1 MKLTKLIFDY
11 WKVWMSI
18 PEKDNIWANAVGF
31 VYADGWYG
39 ITFWRILN
47 KEWYKMNSKMFAYT
61 GCVEPYAFCLEPYE
75 ADDLNFMRN

>member
-39 ITFWRILN
+39 STFWRILN

-61 GCVEPYAFCLEPYE
+61 GCVEPYVEPPDFE
-75 ADDLNFMRN
+75 GIL

>member
-39 ITFWRILN
+39 TTFWWILN